1 MNAGYVASCAA
12 IMGVV
17 ANVFSSVS
25 SGIENSRELLVTKV
39 ARVEKKNYAILYRF
53 WVWCIR
59 RSHHGC
65 PLERIHVIEHLH

>member
-39 ARVEKKNYAILYRF
+39 ARVGKKRQ
-53 WVWCIR
+53 R
-59 RSHHGC
+59 RKQDDATTKNDDDSDKDVDEDGTMM
-65 PLERIHVIEHLH
+65 

>member
-39 ARVEKKNYAILYRF
+39 ARVEKKATTKTK
-53 WVWCIR
+53 R
-59 RSHHGC
+59 RDD
-65 PLERIHVIEHLH
+65 EKRRRQR

>member
-39 ARVEKKNYAILYRF
+39 ARVGKKKATTKTRRRDDEK
-53 WVWCIR
+53 R
-59 RSHHGC
+59 R
-65 PLERIHVIEHLH
+65 RQR